1 MIGVEIFSTGRFVP
15 SQGPTR
21 EWTIEDIDGII
32 DAFDHNIPE
41 AVHVKLGHTSPEF
54 AQLIAEQLGVPL
66 EVVQG
71 EDPDG
76 DGQISLGRV
85 AVLRRRQNKMVA
97 DMDVPEP
104 VADIVEKGFSTV
116 SVELLADFEGR
127 EWVLSAVALLGAER
141 PAVKDLAGLAE
152 SAVLSDRK
160 PQLVHAFKSKGGV
173 IMSEDIDEP
182 LWDKIKSY
190 IAEALKGKTEHQE
203 EEMDQ
208 VALAKQLNLQEG
220 ATAEEVTAM
229 IDGIVEAMS
238 GLKAALGLEP
248 GATPEEVEEA
258 AKEQLK
264 EAATFKQGA
273 GKDTVALKEALSE
286 IVKLKEH
293 NRLSFYKEKVNGLT
307 AVEGTPDELA
317 GKLVAIESAM
327 GEDEAR
333 AHLGLWMKLQASQK
347 NITRRIGSSLE
358 GEEGNFMEEV
368 TKHIA
373 ANKDTSMADAVK
385 FVAKEKPELFE
396 AHNAAVKSDN

>member
-160 PQLVHAFKSKGGV
+160 PQLVHAFKSKDGV
-173 IMSEDIDEP
+173 LMPEDDEP

-203 EEMDQ
+203 EEMDVKD
-208 VALAKQLNLQEG
+208 VAKMLKLQEG

-264 EAATFKQGA
+264 EAATFKAGA

-286 IVKLKEH
+286 IAKLKEH
-293 NRLSFYKEKVNGLT
+293 NRLAFYKEMTKGLS
-307 AVEGTPDELA
+307 AIEGTPEELA
-317 GKLVAIESAM
+317 SKLVTVEAKM
-327 GEDEAR
+327 GEDAAKER
-333 AHLGLWMKLQASQK
+333 LGEWMKLQASRAHVTQ
-347 NITRRIGSSLE
+347 RVGSSLE
-358 GEEGNFMEEV
+358 GVEGDFLSEV
-368 TKHIA
+368 SKHMV
-373 ANKDTSMADAVK
+373 ANKDVSYKDAMAFVSKEQPTLRAEYDAGVRS
-385 FVAKEKPELFE
+385 P
-396 AHNAAVKSDN
+396 D